1 MEVTLVSGYSLVQLP
16 PASMIPF
23 ICSPFLICFW
33 AHYALYWGH
42 YSINAFSFKG
52 TSSYISLKKHEDFC
66 GFFIISP
73 YFTSYLWCSLSV
85 FLCRHLFFL
94 LTLFLTAPAPSST
107 FISLCSSILKYSYR
121 LSLCLRKFAE
131 IIPQDHT

>member
-1 MEVTLVSGYSLVQLP
+1 MPLP

-52 TSSYISLKKHEDFC
+52 TSSYNSLKKHEDFC
-66 GFFIISP
+66 GFFIIFP
-73 YFTSYLWCSLSV
+73 IFHIIPIMFAVRFPLQTSV
-85 FLCRHLFFL
+85 FPSDSFL
-94 LTLFLTAPAPSST
+94 NCSAPSST